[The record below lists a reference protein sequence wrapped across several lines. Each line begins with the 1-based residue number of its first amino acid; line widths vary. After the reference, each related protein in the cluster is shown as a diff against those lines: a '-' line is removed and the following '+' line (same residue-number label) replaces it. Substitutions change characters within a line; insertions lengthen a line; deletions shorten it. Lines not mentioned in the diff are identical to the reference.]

1 MAHPRT
7 GRGLAQ
13 LVAVTLV
20 FAGLAIPAIARPAV
34 NQALV
39 VVSPETASPG
49 LTQFTID
56 ITNNSATVQL
66 GSANLTVPADFQVE
80 SFSTTRGTATLVGN
94 VVQLRFLGLLTGET
108 ATVTVDATVPCLDG
122 DRTWGFV
129 GKQSSNFTGASNFGF
144 APGSN
149 VITHLPGACDFSLA
163 FITQPA
169 DATVGQSITGVAF
182 NETATP
188 VEVGLVDDNGDVVPS
203 ASATVSLAI
212 GANPS
217 GGTLLGTTSV
227 ATVDGVASFPGI
239 SIDAT
244 GLDYTLVASSD
255 GMDSVES
262 TEFLIADD
270 GTVCTGST
278 CTATATAGNT
288 TASVSAT
295 GLTPSDSLFVV
306 LDVETLD
313 CPTYTELSSVVT
325 FGSTGNKKK
334 RITITVENPPPRDGG
349 FEVCYESPTPF
360 TNKDL
365 AVVTLGLLPGCG
377 AVNKIPPCIVQKT
390 TTPDLVTISFTAP
403 AGDPKGRV

>member
-1 MAHPRT
+1 M
-7 GRGLAQ
+7 L
-13 LVAVTLV
+13 L
-20 FAGLAIPAIARPAV
+20 FAGLAFPALARPAV

-39 VVSPETASPG
+39 VVSPATANAGTTNFSVS
-49 LTQFTID
+49 
-56 ITNNSATVQL
+56 ITNNSSTIQL
-66 GSANLTVPADFQVE
+66 GSADVTVPADFQVE
-80 SFSTTRGTATLVGN
+80 SFSSTRGTVQMTGN
-94 VVQLRFLGLLTGET
+94 VVQLRMLGLLLGESVI
-108 ATVTVDATVPCLDG
+108 VTVDATVPCLSG

-144 APGSN
+144 AAGSN
-149 VITHLPGACDFSLA
+149 VITHLPGPCDFSLA
-163 FITQPA
+163 FVTQPA
-169 DATVGQSITGVAF
+169 DATVGTSITGTAF

-188 VEVGLVDDNGDVVPS
+188 VEVGLVDDGGVVVPT
-203 ASATVSLAI
+203 ASATIELAI
-212 GANPS
+212 GVNPS
-217 GGTLLGTTSV
+217 GGALSGPTSV

-244 GLDYTLVASSD
+244 GLDYTLVASS
-255 GMDSVES
+255 GTLDSVES
-262 TEFLIADD
+262 TTFLIADD
-270 GTVCTGST
+270 GLACSGST

-295 GLTPSDSLFVV
+295 GLTSSDSLFVI

-313 CPTYTELSSVVT
+313 CPSYEELSSVVT

-334 RITITVENPPPRDGG
+334 RITITVANPPPRDGG

-360 TNKDL
+360 KNKDL
-365 AVVTLGLLPGCG
+365 VVVTLGLLPGCG

-390 TTPDLVTISFTAP
+390 TTPDQVTISFTAP